1 MLDSKFMYEKNNESN
16 EKYPN
21 HRNNPVGSKT
31 FNNFYKSMNDKRHE
45 SNEDKFNFSN
55 NLPDTKSIYEKKYEA
70 ADKIFNP
77 RQDPIEP

>member
-1 MLDSKFMYEKNNESN
+1 
-16 EKYPN
+16 
-21 HRNNPVGSKT
+21 
-31 FNNFYKSMNDKRHE
+31 MNDKRHE

-55 NLPDTKSIYEKKYEA
+55 NLPDSKSIYEKKYEA